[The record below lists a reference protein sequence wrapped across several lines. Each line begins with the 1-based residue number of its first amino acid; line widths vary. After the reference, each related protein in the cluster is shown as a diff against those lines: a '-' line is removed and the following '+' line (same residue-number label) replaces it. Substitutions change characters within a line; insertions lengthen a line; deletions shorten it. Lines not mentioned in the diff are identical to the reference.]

1 MVVPYERGAEV
12 RNAYLLRCM
21 LSNGEQVRRAAMNEK
36 QRFTIGDGIT
46 NVAIY

>member
-1 MVVPYERGAEV
+1 MSEEAEFGMH
-12 RNAYLLRCM
+12 AYYDAC
-21 LSNGEQVRRAAMNEK
+21 NGEQVRRAAMNEK